1 MDTIFVIATHTAK
14 SKARTGIQTVVRGL
28 LWGLSQ
34 RQADVQVVRWRKWHR
49 TLSTLGAR
57 RRQRLGLPSRTER
70 IPGSD
75 RRHGVWLLL
84 PELVYRGRINRMID
98 YARKRKMRVAAI
110 FYDAIPVSHPKLV
123 RREAAQ
129 YHADYMKAL
138 CDVDLLIATSN
149 SAADQFRAF
158 VQKHSLRPPPI
169 FVCSLPGE
177 LTDQERLGA
186 KPNNISEAI
195 DILCVSTLEPRK
207 NHETL
212 LKAFQL
218 ASSVISR
225 PELRLHLAGNRYK
238 DAEFVVKMVESAISR
253 NRNVTWHGKVT
264 AQQLA
269 DCYRQCDFTVYP
281 SFLEGFDLPIV
292 ESLWHRRPCIC
303 ADFGAMA
310 EAGKDGGCLSVDVR
324 DPAKLG
330 EAIIA
335 LATRP
340 ELRQKLVDEI
350 ENRTM
355 KTWADYA
362 DEICNALEANTS

>member
-1 MDTIFVIATHTAK
+1 MDAIFVVATHTAK

-28 LWGLSQ
+28 VWGLTQ
-34 RQADVQVVRWRKWHR
+34 RHADFHVLRWRKWR
-49 TLSTLGAR
+49 GTLSPLSAR
-57 RRQRLGLPSRTER
+57 RRQRLGLPSQPGH
-70 IPGSD
+70 IPSD
-75 RRHGVWLLL
+75 RLHSQWLLL

-98 YARKRKMRVAAI
+98 YARQRKMRVAAI
-110 FYDAIPVSHPKLV
+110 FYDAIPVSHPELV
-123 RREAAQ
+123 RREAAK
-129 YHADYMKAL
+129 YHADYMQAL

-149 SAADQFRAF
+149 SAAEQFRSF
-158 VQKHSLRPPPI
+158 VQTHRLRLPAI
-169 FVCSLPGE
+169 FVCGLPGE
-177 LTDQERLGA
+177 LMNQERLNA
-186 KPNNISEAI
+186 KPHGFSEI
-195 DILCVSTLEPRK
+195 INILCVSTLEPRK
-207 NHETL
+207 NHEAL

-218 ASSVISR
+218 ASAITR
-225 PELRLHLAGNRYK
+225 PALFLHLVGNRYK
-238 DAEFVVKMVESAISR
+238 DAGFVVKMVESAISR
-253 NRNVTWHGKVT
+253 NRNVIWHGKVT
-264 AQQLA
+264 AEQLA
-269 DCYRQCDFTVYP
+269 DFYRQCDFTVYP
-281 SFLEGFDLPIV
+281 SFLEGFGLPIV

-350 ENRTM
+350 ENRAM

-362 DEICNALEANTS
+362 GEICNALEANTS